1 MSDVSGAQVD
11 EFDVFGDADVAV
23 AAERLENALRAAFG
37 ARGKAFKT
45 LVIIGQAEG
54 FTGMVVGGCACAACR
69 EEVLAM
75 VEGFD
80 WSDEHQARVL
90 N

>member
-1 MSDVSGAQVD
+1 MNVDDAQID
-11 EFDVFGDADVAV
+11 DFDVFSDADVAV
-23 AAERLENALRAAFG
+23 AVERLEDALRAAFG

-54 FTGMVVGGCACAACR
+54 LTGMVVGGCACPACGD
-69 EEVLAM
+69 EALAM

-80 WSDEHQARVL
+80 WSDEHGTRVL